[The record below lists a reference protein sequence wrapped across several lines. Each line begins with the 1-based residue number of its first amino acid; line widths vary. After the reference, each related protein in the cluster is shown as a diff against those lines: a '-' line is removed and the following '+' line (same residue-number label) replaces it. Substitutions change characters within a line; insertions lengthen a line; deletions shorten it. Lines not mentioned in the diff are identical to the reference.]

1 MTRGRR
7 SRAPGRRPVVAEPQK
22 EMSGVLFRND
32 RRRDGKQDPNL
43 QGSCTIDGRRYW
55 ISAWTNT
62 VQRGERRGEKY
73 VALSFRPAEERPE
86 RDLAAGRDDDI
97 PF

>member
-1 MTRGRR
+1 MM
-7 SRAPGRRPVVAEPQK
+7 EQK
-22 EMSGVLFRND
+22 DMSGVLFKNN
-32 RRRDGKQDPNL
+32 RRREGKQDPNL

-62 VQRGERRGEKY
+62 VERGDRRGEKY
-73 VALSFRPAEERPE
+73 ISLSFRAADGHRERAAASPPAE
-86 RDLAAGRDDDI
+86 DDI

>member
-1 MTRGRR
+1 MEDRM
-7 SRAPGRRPVVAEPQK
+7 ADQK
-22 EMSGVLFRND
+22 DMSGVLFKND

-62 VQRGERRGEKY
+62 MQRGERRGEKY
-73 VALSFRPAEERPE
+73 IALSFRSAEERHE
-86 RDLAAGRDDDI
+86 RELVARRDDDEI

>member
-1 MTRGRR
+1 M
-7 SRAPGRRPVVAEPQK
+7 AEQK
-22 EMSGVLFRND
+22 DMHGVLFKND

-55 ISAWTNT
+55 ISAWTNE

-73 VALSFRPAEERPE
+73 IALSFRAADDHHARTSAPSAAE
-86 RDLAAGRDDDI
+86 DDI

>member
-1 MTRGRR
+1 M
-7 SRAPGRRPVVAEPQK
+7 AEPQK
-22 EMSGVLFRND
+22 DMSGVLFKND

-55 ISAWTNT
+55 ISGWTNE
-62 VQRGERRGEKY
+62 VQRGDRRGEKY
-73 VALSFRPAEERPE
+73 IALSFRPAEDRPTRRPPPE
-86 RDLAAGRDDDI
+86 ADDDI

>member
-1 MTRGRR
+1 M
-7 SRAPGRRPVVAEPQK
+7 AEMQK
-22 EMSGVLFRND
+22 EMSGVLFKND
-32 RRRDGKQDPNL
+32 RRRDGKQDPHL

-62 VQRGERRGEKY
+62 TQRGQRRGERY
-73 VALSFRPAEERPE
+73 ISLSFRAAEERHEHP
-86 RDLAAGRDDDI
+86 AGRDDDAL

>member
-1 MTRGRR
+1 M
-7 SRAPGRRPVVAEPQK
+7 AEPQK
-22 EMSGVLFRND
+22 ELSGVLFKND

-73 VALSFRPAEERPE
+73 IALSFRATEEHPERPPAPPTN
-86 RDLAAGRDDDI
+86 DDDDI